1 MLTPMIFLGFTI
13 LICLASINHNLIE
26 KFLVFCFLICIEPRC
41 WQAQPRGRVS
51 VRLLSDMFRTH
62 WKKVKQMTLVSD
74 LLLSD
79 MFGTITN
86 KRLPSRSCF
95 CPSAFWYTPWTGR
108 LLGLLTAEQVSPDR
122 QFPYG
127 VPYFCLPICSWTTL
141 ALSIRKAN
149 ISVLLLPDMHWAF
162 KSWQDLRT
170 VLLVP
175 LLFDIHG

>member
-62 WKKVKQMTLVSD
+62 WKKVKQMTLVSG

-79 MFGTITN
+79 MCWIKVNYIKNVLRFLAVCFLIYIEPSHNYMLHGLMFLTFYFLIYIEPADLSIISSALFLTFYFLIYIEPEAEEIVS
-86 KRLPSRSCF
+86 KRLFLTVCFLINTNIPS
-95 CPSAFWYTPWTGR
+95 
-108 LLGLLTAEQVSPDR
+108 
-122 QFPYG
+122 
-127 VPYFCLPICSWTTL
+127 
-141 ALSIRKAN
+141 LS
-149 ISVLLLPDMHWAF
+149 
-162 KSWQDLRT
+162 
-170 VLLVP
+170 
-175 LLFDIHG
+175 

>member
-79 MFGTITN
+79 MH
-86 KRLPSRSCF
+86 REL
-95 CPSAFWYTPWTGR
+95 
-108 LLGLLTAEQVSPDR
+108 V
-122 QFPYG
+122 
-127 VPYFCLPICSWTTL
+127 

-149 ISVLLLPDMHWAF
+149 VSVLLLPDMYWTLIGTSTFACIGFLPSTFWYTWLAF
-162 KSWQDLRT
+162 RSVINNAST
-170 VLLVP
+170 FP
-175 LLFDIHG
+175 LFDLLWPC

>member
-51 VRLLSDMFRTH
+51 DRLLSDMFR
-62 WKKVKQMTLVSD
+62 
-74 LLLSD
+74 
-79 MFGTITN
+79 TITN

-170 VLLVP
+170 ELLVP